1 MANRQELGGGTG
13 TANVWGAGLT
23 SAAGLFSSIG
33 AAYSQQ
39 AQGYLQQAGY
49 AAQANA
55 NLQLAGLRADKEIEY
70 AQLAF
75 DRRKFQNQID
85 QLNYKVQAN
94 SLLDNLRRSN
104 ASARARAAAAG
115 LDPGGGSA
123 YAIQR
128 ENVRQTYQDV
138 GMVELSALAARVFG
152 MEDATN
158 ILRAG
163 YDNAFYAREE
173 ALVGTRTALQAG
185 SYASQTAGLLA
196 GATLAE
202 GAIQFARTVPT
213 QGYFGSG
220 QVVRGADPLSVN
232 NGMGY
237 SIE

>member
-1 MANRQELGGGTG
+1 MAQRQELGGGTG
-13 TANVWGAGLT
+13 QASVIGAGMT
-23 SAAGLFSSIG
+23 AAAGLFSSIG
-33 AAYSQQ
+33 AAYAQQ
-39 AQGYLQQAGY
+39 AQGYTQQAAY

-70 AQLAF
+70 AQLNF
-75 DRRKFQNQID
+75 DRRQFQTRID

-94 SLLDNLRRSN
+94 SLLDNLRRAN
-104 ASARARAAAAG
+104 ASARARAAAGG

-138 GMVELSALAARVFG
+138 GMVELSALVARVFG

-173 ALVGTRTALQAG
+173 ALVGANTALQAG
-185 SYASQTAGLLA
+185 GYATKTAGLLA
-196 GATLAE
+196 NATLAQ

-213 QGYFGSG
+213 QGYFGSTG
-220 QVVRGADPLSVN
+220 T
-232 NGMGY
+232 
-237 SIE
+237 EE